1 MREGQIAQC
10 KEKSEQKTQQGLE
23 EIEWDRN
30 RVAQARLG
38 TILDTREAR
47 RRTDLEKQQAD
58 DNLRLGE
65 EQKSMKKFLDLELY
79 TNKPSREYFSQFNT
93 STR

>member
-1 MREGQIAQC
+1 MREGQFTQC
-10 KEKSEQKTQQGLE
+10 KEKAEQKTQHRLE

-38 TILDTREAR
+38 TILDTREGR
-47 RRTDLEKQQAD
+47 RRADLDRQLAE
-58 DNLRLGE
+58 DNIRLGE
-65 EQKSMKKFLDLELY
+65 EQRSTKSYLDRELY